1 MLSHGTDGSMGR
13 KRCCLMRHGR
23 FRIGGGSTMRLRAP
37 ARQARSG
44 IARAELL
51 HEPFADP
58 WASAIFEELAREVER
73 MGMRV
78 DRHYFATR
86 FGGRAVVVGA
96 CSSSL

>member
-1 MLSHGTDGSMGR
+1 LAAEVRWASRT
-13 KRCCLMRHGR
+13 
-23 FRIGGGSTMRLRAP
+23 
-37 ARQARSG
+37 ARQARSD

-58 WASAIFEELAREVER
+58 RASAIFEELAREFER

-86 FGGRAVVVGA
+86 FGGRAVVIAGVFLISVREVLFDRRRA
-96 CSSSL
+96 

>member
-1 MLSHGTDGSMGR
+1 
-13 KRCCLMRHGR
+13 MRHGR

-37 ARQARSG
+37 ARQARAG
-44 IARAELL
+44 IARVELL

-58 WASAIFEELAREVER
+58 WASAIFEELAREFER
-73 MGMRV
+73 TGMRV